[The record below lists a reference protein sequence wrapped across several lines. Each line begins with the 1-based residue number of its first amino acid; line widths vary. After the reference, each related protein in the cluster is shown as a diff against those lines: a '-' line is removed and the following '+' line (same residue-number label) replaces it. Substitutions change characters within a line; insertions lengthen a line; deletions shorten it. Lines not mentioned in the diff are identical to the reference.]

1 MSRTKEEK
9 AARKRQTRAEIREH
23 PVLFSV
29 YLILRICVLI
39 VLIIQIFNR
48 NYESVLICLLTLVL
62 FLIPSFVERR
72 LHIDLPNTLEG
83 IILFFIF
90 AAEILGE
97 IQEYYLIFPQWDTI
111 LHTTNGFLMAAIGFS
126 LVDVLNRSKRFR
138 IRLSPIFVAVVAFCF
153 SMTVGV
159 LWEFFEFGADNLV
172 HTDMQKDTVI
182 QSVTSVLFDPGGHN
196 HAVTVPIESIV
207 VNGERWEYGGYID
220 IGLYD
225 TMADLFVNFVGAIV
239 FSVIGFFYI
248 KGRGKGKFAR
258 RFIPRLKSEEL
269 SSDHSPDF
277 FEPVPIGIDAE
288 EEIPPTESH

>member
-9 AARKRQTRAEIREH
+9 AVRKRQTRAEIREH

-29 YLILRICVLI
+29 YLILRICVFA
-39 VLIIQIFNR
+39 VLIIQLFNK

-72 LHIDLPNTLEG
+72 LHIDLPNTLEV

-97 IQEYYLIFPQWDTI
+97 IQEYYLIFPYWDTI

-126 LVDVLNRSKRFR
+126 LVDVLNRSTRVR
-138 IRLSPIFVAVVAFCF
+138 LRLSPIFVAVVAFCF

-172 HTDMQKDTVI
+172 HTDMQKDTVVE
-182 QSVTSVLFDPGGHN
+182 SVTSVLFDPEGRN
-196 HAVTVPIESIV
+196 HAVTVPIESVV
-207 VNGERWEYGGYID
+207 VNGERWDYGGYID

-225 TMADLFVNFVGAIV
+225 TMEDLFVNFVGAIA
-239 FSVIGFFYI
+239 FSIIGFFYI

-258 RFIPRLKSEEL
+258 RFIPRLKAEEL
-269 SSDHSPDF
+269 PDTAPSEF
-277 FEPVPIGIDAE
+277 FEPVPIGVEPE
-288 EEIPPTESH
+288 EEFSPGQPD